1 MALANG
7 TKLGPYVIDS
17 PAGVGG
23 MGEVYKAKD
32 TRLERTV
39 AIKVLPTH
47 IADSSDLRQRFDRE
61 AKAIS
66 SLNHPNICTL
76 HDVGHENGTDFLVM
90 EYLDGETLAMR
101 LTKGAIPATELL
113 TIATQIADALDKAH
127 RQGLVH
133 RDLKPGNIMLTKGG
147 AKLMDFGLAKLQQ
160 AGGIVQGVSG
170 ITRTTTPLTGEGT
183 ILGTLQYMSPEQLE
197 GKETDVRSDIFS
209 FGVILYE
216 MATGKRAFE
225 GGSQASLIAAILREN
240 PRPVS
245 ELQPMSPPML
255 DRVIKQCLEKDQDHR
270 WQAAGDLKR
279 ALQWIAEGGSQVGIP
294 IAVSTRRRTRE
305 RTLWAAVALL
315 GLATI
320 ALASVH
326 FLTPV
331 PKPTVARFS
340 ITPARGLSSVSWPK
354 ISPDGSMIAFVAV
367 DSSSQTGIFIRP
379 INSLDAH
386 MLVKVQSGN
395 SRPFWSPDS
404 KQLAFFEN
412 SQLKKVS
419 IAGGLAQLVCEA
431 ANGSDGSWGSGGI
444 IVFDGNTSDSVRMVP
459 ASGGPPTAATRID
472 RASHE
477 TMTAWPWF
485 LPDGDHFLYLT
496 FSDSSAD
503 EHTLKV
509 GSVHSFETV
518 SLTKVNSR
526 VEYSNGYLVYIKNNL
541 LVAHPFDA
549 KGLRV
554 TGEPAPLSSNVS
566 AIGERALFG
575 VSDNGVLIYQSGQSV
590 GLRDMLWVN
599 RRGDSLGRLGSSGQ
613 YLDFALS
620 PDGSRVAYGQ
630 STEQQNSVDIWVRDL
645 KRDVASRLTFGP
657 AVNVWPVW
665 NNDGTRVLFT
675 TNRNGKKFF
684 VMQRNANGTGADET
698 VLTLDSIDVSVT
710 DVARDGATLMLAVA
724 KDAGDIWRYSTITK
738 KAEPLLTQPYSEQR
752 GALSPDGRFMAYQSG
767 ESGRPEIYIRE
778 LSATGG
784 KWQVSATQ
792 GRCPKWRADGRELY
806 YFTPDFDF
814 IAVPITYDHGLEI
827 GAPTKIFSHR
837 VHFSGVQTLFPYDV
851 SADGQEFLL
860 LVPTDGGHAPE
871 FVVVQNWAEELK
883 K

>member
-7 TKLGPYVIDS
+7 TKLGPYLIET
-17 PAGVGG
+17 PAGAGG

-32 TRLERTV
+32 TRLERIV

-47 IADSSDLRQRFDRE
+47 IADNTDLRQRFDRE

-76 HDVGHENGTDFLVM
+76 HDVGHENGTDYLVM

-160 AGGIVQGVSG
+160 AGGVVQGVSA
-170 ITRTTTPLTGEGT
+170 ITRTSTPLTGEGT

-197 GKETDVRSDIFS
+197 GKETDARSDIFS

-225 GGSQASLIAAILREN
+225 GGSQASLIAAILRED

-245 ELQPMSPPML
+245 ELQPLSPPML

-279 ALQWIAEGGSQVGIP
+279 ALQWISEGGSQVGIP
-294 IAVSTRRRTRE
+294 IAVSSRRRTRE
-305 RTLWAAVALL
+305 RALWGAVAVL
-315 GLATI
+315 GLAAT
-320 ALASVH
+320 ALAALH
-326 FLTPV
+326 FLQPKTKPV
-331 PKPTVARFS
+331 VARFA
-340 ITPARGLSSVSWPK
+340 IAPARGLNSVSWPK
-354 ISPDGSMIAFVAV
+354 ISPDGSMIAFSAV
-367 DSSSQTGIFIRP
+367 DSSGQAGIFVRP
-379 INSLDAH
+379 INSLEAH
-386 MLVKVQSGN
+386 LLIKVQSVD

-404 KQLAFFEN
+404 KQVAFFES

-431 ANGSDGSWGSGGI
+431 ANGYDGSWGSGGM
-444 IVFDGNTSDSVRMVP
+444 IVFDGNRTDSIRMVP
-459 ASGGPPTAATRID
+459 ASGGPPAAATKID
-472 RASHE
+472 RTSHE
-477 TMTAWPWF
+477 TMAGWPWF
-485 LPDGDHFLYLT
+485 LPDGEHFLYLA
-496 FSDSSAD
+496 FSDSSAV
-503 EHTLKV
+503 EHALKV
-509 GSVHSFETV
+509 ASIHSFETIT
-518 SLTKVNSR
+518 LTKVNSR
-526 VEYSNGYLVYIKNNL
+526 VEYVNGYLVYIKNNL

-549 KGLRV
+549 GKLRL
-554 TGEPAPLSSNVS
+554 TGEPVPLSSNVS
-566 AIGERALFG
+566 AVAERALFG
-575 VSDNGVLIYQSGQSV
+575 VSENGILVYQSGQSI

-599 RRGDSLGRLGSSGQ
+599 RHGDSLGRLGSSGQ
-613 YLDFALS
+613 YMDFVIS

-630 STEQQNSVDIWVRDL
+630 SNDQQNSVDIWVRDL
-645 KRDVASRLTFGP
+645 KREVSSRLTFGP
-657 AVNVWPVW
+657 SINVWPVW
-665 NNDGTRVLFT
+665 NNDGTKIFFT
-675 TNRNGKKFF
+675 SNRDGKKFF

-698 VLTLDSIDVSVT
+698 VLALDSADVSVT
-710 DVARDGATLMLAVA
+710 DVSRDGNTLTLTVSERS
-724 KDAGDIWRYSTITK
+724 GDIWQYHAVTK
-738 KAEPLLTQPYSEQR
+738 KSEPLLTQPYSEQR
-752 GALSPDGRFMAYQSG
+752 GALSPNGRFMAYQSA

-778 LSATGG
+778 LGATGG

-814 IAVPITYDHGLEI
+814 IAVPIAYDHGLEI
-827 GAPTKIFSHR
+827 GAPTKLFTHR
-837 VHFSGVQTLFPYDV
+837 VHFSGANTLFPYDV
-851 SADGQEFLL
+851 SADGQKFLML
-860 LVPTDGGHAPE
+860 TPTDGGHAPE